1 MFEVKE
7 MSDTELMFI
16 RAYVVALKR
25 NYSLVLTA
33 IELMKP
39 EKLAVTSVVQ
49 AARLSKVM
57 QEMHAEFELTINA
70 LPSTAKFFR
79 RKNTTN
85 HPTVK
90 ELSELFSLSFFKVIT
105 TVKDGP
111 AALSKHAGGWFSGD
125 PYSWQRVFDNLQ
137 KNPPFNG
144 LVTDSLKALA
154 KMFPA
159 MKDLYFGESPKHD
172 APLNFWPGKQPKY
185 DNDND
190 DDDDDEWY
198 DSNEN

>member
-7 MSDTELMFI
+7 MSATELKFI
-16 RAYVVALKR
+16 KAYVDALR
-25 NYSLVLTA
+25 RDHSLLSTV

-79 RKNTTN
+79 RKNTVKY
-85 HPTVK
+85 PTLN
-90 ELSELFSLSFFKVIT
+90 ELSDLFSLSFFKVIT
-105 TVKDGP
+105 TVEGGP
-111 AALSKHAGGWFSGD
+111 TAPSKHAGGWFSGD
-125 PYSWQRVFDNLQ
+125 PYSWQSVFDNLQ
-137 KNPPFNG
+137 KNPPFNA
-144 LVTDSLKALA
+144 LVTDCLKALA

-159 MKDLYFGESPKHD
+159 MKDLYFGEGPKHD
-172 APLNFWPGKQPKY
+172 APLNFWPSKQLDY
-185 DNDND
+185 N

-198 DSNEN
+198 DQNEKKN